1 LTEVRGATV
10 TPGGANRGVL
20 VNEKENPATFY
31 AEPSCPCGSNPVYIT
46 HSLHPLVIDRRGQL
60 AADFE
65 GNQFSARQLGDYL
78 EALISGK

>member
-1 LTEVRGATV
+1 LAEIRGAHRDA
-10 TPGGANRGVL
+10 GGANCGVL
-20 VNEKENPATFY
+20 VNEMENPAEFY

-46 HSLHPLVIDRRGQL
+46 HSLHTLIIDRRGQL